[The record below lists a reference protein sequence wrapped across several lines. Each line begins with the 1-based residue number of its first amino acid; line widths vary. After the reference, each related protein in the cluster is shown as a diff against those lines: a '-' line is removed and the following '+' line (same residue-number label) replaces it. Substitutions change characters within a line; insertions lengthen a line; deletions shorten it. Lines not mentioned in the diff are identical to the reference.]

1 MNTHHYH
8 QYQQWRVVVAVDER
22 QVEKEE
28 IPKKVSKVFE
38 ERTRM
43 QDLWYEQGQQGVVI
57 EEGQDKVQQQDVV
70 TQEEEQ
76 MLQDIFPSFQ
86 TSGNVITM
94 QRMHHL

>member
-1 MNTHHYH
+1 MKSSSSGGSKTEIPKNSYQSVWRGEKKTHHYH

-43 QDLWYEQGQQGVVI
+43 QDLWYEQWQQGVVK
-57 EEGQDKVQQQDVV
+57 EE
-70 TQEEEQ
+70 
-76 MLQDIFPSFQ
+76 
-86 TSGNVITM
+86 
-94 QRMHHL
+94 R

>member
-1 MNTHHYH
+1 MHHYH
-8 QYQQWRVVVAVDER
+8 QYRQWRVVVAVDDR

-28 IPKKVSKVFE
+28 ITKNVSKVFE
-38 ERTRM
+38 EGTRM
-43 QDLWYEQGQQGVVI
+43 QDLWYEQGQQVVVI
-57 EEGQDKVQQQDVV
+57 EEGQEKVQQQDVV

-86 TSGNVITM
+86 TSSNVITM